1 MVYQNTPIQVVSG
14 VQPDTDFTQ
23 QSTPH
28 WVESDKIRFV
38 DGFPEKIGGWKKQL
52 IQGNFSVQGC
62 PRNIFSYIALNNTN
76 YMIGTHTHLYNLL
89 GSTLTNITP
98 VLATTTTLN
107 NVLSTF
113 FGTLANDPIATTSGS
128 NVITITDTAHKLTQ
142 GDAVSLTGSTA
153 VNGIPA
159 VEINTGHTI
168 GNVTTNSYD
177 ITVTT
182 SATST
187 GSGGGAAVVRATRIV
202 SVADVNDFADGDNVV
217 ISNLGVTV
225 GGIIAGDINGIRR
238 IQSVT
243 GTGYNIVA
251 DSFATSSVSGVGG
264 SIDVAEQIPDG
275 TCDPTTGAGYGL
287 GLYGVGLYGVSKTA
301 SVPTLPSI
309 WSFDKFG
316 NLVIST
322 QGNQTGLFSWD
333 TSISTLPELVTNAP
347 TVINYV
353 FVSNEIA
360 VTFGAD
366 DVGNRI
372 QWSDQG
378 ALTTWTPTP
387 ENRAGQDDIE
397 GAGEFI
403 SHAQL
408 RGFNLLFTRE
418 QVYSF
423 RFINKPFVWE
433 TVQIDPARGL
443 IARNARIV
451 VNGICYWMGT
461 DNFNMYRGGNVEI
474 IPSNTISQ
482 STVKKFVFDNLNTAQ
497 QSKIFAWYNE
507 KFTEIWWHVPTGS
520 SLDPD
525 LAVTY
530 NIRTGV
536 WATHILDRTAA
547 EYPVVL
553 ETFPRLI
560 QINGDIFN
568 HENGNDDDT
577 IALPFKLVTPFFN
590 GGTQPVTI
598 GGLNFDSIRTG
609 DITVKLR
616 TKSYPKSTISEVSY
630 IVADTVDRITFRQR
644 GRFWQYEI
652 TGNVLDQSWRAGQ
665 WSQDLQAS
673 GRK

>member
-1 MVYQNTPIQVVSG
+1 MVYQNTPIEVAPG
-14 VQPDTDFTQ
+14 TQPDTDFTQ

-28 WVESDKIRFV
+28 WVESDKIRYV
-38 DGFPEKIGGWKKQL
+38 DGFPEKIGGWVKQL
-52 IQGNFSVQGC
+52 IQGNLSIQGC
-62 PRNIFSYIALNNTN
+62 PRNIFSYIVSNNVN
-76 YMIGTHTHLYNLL
+76 YVIGTHTSLYNLF
-89 GSTLTNITP
+89 GSVLTNITP
-98 VLATTTTLN
+98 VKTTTTTLN

-113 FGTLANDPIATTSGS
+113 FGTLGNDPIGTTSSS
-128 NVITITDTAHKLTQ
+128 NVITITDTAHKLTD
-142 GDAVSLTGSTA
+142 GDTVDLSGSTA

-159 VEINTGHTI
+159 IEINTSHTV
-168 GNVTTNSYD
+168 GNITTNTYD
-177 ITVTT
+177 ATVTT

-187 GSGGGAAVVRATRIV
+187 GSGGGASVIRATRIV
-202 SVADVNDFADGDNVV
+202 SVADVNDFTDGDNVV
-217 ISNLGVTV
+217 ISNLGVSV
-225 GGIIAGDINGIRR
+225 GGIAAGDINGIRK

-243 GTGYNIVA
+243 GSGYDIVA
-251 DSFATSSVSGVGG
+251 DALATSSVSGVGG
-264 SIDVAEQIPDG
+264 SIDIAEQIEDG
-275 TCDPTTGAGYGL
+275 TCDPSTGIGYGL
-287 GLYGVGLYGVSKTA
+287 GLYGAGLYGVSKTA
-301 SVPTLPSI
+301 SSPTLPSI
-309 WSFDKFG
+309 WSFDRFG
-316 NLVIST
+316 NLIVLT
-322 QGNQTGLFSWD
+322 QGNQTGVFSWD
-333 TSISTLPELVTNAP
+333 TSVATLPTLITNAP
-347 TVINYV
+347 AAIDYV

-360 VTFGAD
+360 VTLSVD
-366 DVGNRI
+366 NVGNRI

-397 GAGEFI
+397 GAGKFI

-423 RFINKPFVWE
+423 RFIDKPFIWE

-443 IARNARIV
+443 IARNARVV
-451 VNGICYWMGT
+451 VNGICYWMGR
-461 DNFNMYRGGNVEI
+461 DNFYMYRGGNVEI

-482 STVKKFVFDNLNTAQ
+482 STVKKFVFDDINAAQ
-497 QSKIFAWYNE
+497 ESKIFAWYNE
-507 KFTEIWWHVPTGS
+507 KFTEIWWHVPTSS
-520 SLDPD
+520 SLDAD
-525 LAVTY
+525 KIVTY

-553 ETFPRLI
+553 QSFPRLI

-568 HENGNDDDT
+568 HENGNNDDT
-577 IALPFKLVTPFFN
+577 SALGFKLVTPFFN

-616 TKSYPKSTISEVSY
+616 TKSWPKSATSETPYVINDTIN
-630 IVADTVDRITFRQR
+630 RIAFRRR
-644 GRFWQYEI
+644 GRFWQYEV
-652 TGNVLDQSWRAGQ
+652 TGNVLNQSWRAGQ
-665 WSQDLQAS
+665 WSQDLQAT